1 MFLFITKLFCA
12 TNWLVFFGCVWVIN
26 DKWKQNPLM
35 LTKSNAKEH
44 YLLPHKLFN
53 QIINLISFSVTP
65 TILSY
70 LPPVVIEASSADYS
84 PYWKIQTALHDVV
97 DKNVRNGLLVDDG
110 SNRWVKLIFE
120 RPHTIYFF
128 QLLCG
133 VRIHFK
139 LKLGIIK
146 LLVQTQ
152 VAKWSH
158 PYKVMN
164 DLSRNTT
171 AAVIRENGL
180 NSMSL

>member
-1 MFLFITKLFCA
+1 
-12 TNWLVFFGCVWVIN
+12 
-26 DKWKQNPLM
+26 M
-35 LTKSNAKEH
+35 LTKSSTKER

-53 QIINLISFSVTP
+53 QVINLISFSVTP

-70 LPPVVIEASSADYS
+70 LPTVVIEASSADYS
-84 PYWKIQTALHDVV
+84 PHWKIQTALHDVV

-152 VAKWSH
+152 VAK
-158 PYKVMN
+158 
-164 DLSRNTT
+164 
-171 AAVIRENGL
+171 
-180 NSMSL
+180 